1 MRVLVLALLLLAFP
15 AAARAAACPGADP
28 CPYGAYASISQN
40 GGGVFRQPQA
50 VAVAPSGDVYVADRW
65 SYMVQHFS
73 PSGTFL
79 GEFGEYGSGPGQF
92 GAIGGIALDPSG
104 NVYVLDTDHNRVE

>member
-1 MRVLVLALLLLAFP
+1 MRVLILVVSMVAFP
-15 AAARAAACPGADP
+15 ALAHAAACPGADP

-50 VAVAPSGDVYVADRW
+50 VAVAPSGDVYVGDRW
-65 SYMVQHFS
+65 SYVVQHFS
-73 PSGTFL
+73 PGGTFL

-92 GAIGGIALDPSG
+92 GAIGGIAHDSAG
-104 NVYVLDTDHNRVE
+104 NV